1 MVRNKENFIITVK
14 YLISLYISIKIANIV
29 CNFFEKA
36 SVNVWFARGIG
47 ATVCVLLG
55 LMFYHLWIKKKKK
68 KEFNIKV

>member
-36 SVNVWFARGIG
+36 SVNVWLARGIG

-55 LMFYHLWIKKKKK
+55 LMFYHLWIKKNKN
-68 KEFNIKV
+68 ERV

>member
-1 MVRNKENFIITVK
+1 MVKNKENFIITIK

-36 SVNVWFARGIG
+36 SVNVWLARGIG

-55 LMFYHLWIKKKKK
+55 LMFYHLWIKNNK
-68 KEFNIKV
+68 KERA